1 MPDDVKAAIVAAGQ
15 EFNPLSQ
22 RAADEMSELLDALP
36 AGHGS
41 ESRDVNSD
49 AASILSALTASGHDS
64 SRRGVASDAASIM
77 SALTSAGHGSSR

>member
-22 RAADEMSELLDALP
+22 RAADEMSELLAALP
-36 AGHGS
+36 ASHGS

-49 AASILSALTASGHDS
+49 AASILSALTASGNGS
-64 SRRGVASDAASIM
+64 SRRDVANSVSYIPAAP
-77 SALTSAGHGSSR
+77 